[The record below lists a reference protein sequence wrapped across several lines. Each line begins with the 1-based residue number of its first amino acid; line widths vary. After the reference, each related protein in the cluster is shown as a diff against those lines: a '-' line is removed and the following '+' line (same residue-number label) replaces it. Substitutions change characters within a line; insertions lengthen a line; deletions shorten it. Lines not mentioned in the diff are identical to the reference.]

1 MERIRRGKVLQR
13 CVCSAAREALGRPR
27 GEERGGGILCRH
39 THSLYYVYIDIL
51 LLACDEICILLLLF
65 LFCRMWDVL
74 HRGFDDSPPSY
85 AATYIHTWQTH
96 RNIGAAVR
104 IT

>member
-27 GEERGGGILCRH
+27 GGGGEGRGILCRH
-39 THSLYYVYIDIL
+39 MHSLYYVYIDIL

-74 HRGFDDSPPSY
+74 RRGFGDSPPSH
-85 AATYIHTWQTH
+85 AAT
-96 RNIGAAVR
+96 
-104 IT
+104 